1 MIKELI
7 EAINLINRNNKK
19 EKDKAGVVSSS
30 QYLRSW
36 TTLLDLDWFYDIL
49 DLDLKKT
56 WTNLLE
62 SDWFYYNRAGMLLEK
77 SEDLLELYVKQL

>member
-62 SDWFYYNRAGMLLEK
+62 SDWFYYNHAGMLLEK